1 MRPKT
6 FCKKNKPMKQTKA
19 ATTGVTIQPAIIFPK
34 TCHFTAVIP
43 CKMDIPKIA
52 PTTACELETGTNGIV
67 GSPYFSNNA
76 SSPCE
81 AKRNRTIEW
90 EITAIKADVDE
101 S

>member
-1 MRPKT
+1 
-6 FCKKNKPMKQTKA
+6 MKHTRA

-67 GSPYFSNNA
+67 GSPYLITMLQVLVRQ
-76 SSPCE
+76 
-81 AKRNRTIEW
+81 KGIEQ
-90 EITAIKADVDE
+90 
-101 S
+101 